1 VEDIETKIDMLV
13 DMYKEDRNPV
23 KPITPPAV
31 KLDDVMEY
39 GVLRTAAE
47 SEPSSPRVI
56 ASELTSSRQ
65 HRVKPML
72 RHWSDLGPR
81 AKKRVTYSVS
91 DTLPAVTLDYK
102 RPSHVAVGLLAQ
114 QQPST
119 VSEEEEEFSVRQ
131 QLLHSVAVDKSR
143 TSDTDVN
150 SQSLQRHTCTSV
162 DATPHVTPAQQSDF
176 DTNAQLYTLPTYQLA
191 SCNTSP
197 D

>member
-1 VEDIETKIDMLV
+1 VEDIETKIDTLL

-31 KLDDVMEY
+31 KLDDVMEH
-39 GVLRTAAE
+39 GALRTAAE
-47 SEPSSPRVI
+47 SEPSSPRVS

-81 AKKRVTYSVS
+81 AKKRVTYSAH

-102 RPSHVAVGLLAQ
+102 RPSHMAVGLLAQQ

-119 VSEEEEEFSVRQ
+119 VSEEEEEISVRQ
-131 QLLHSVAVDKSR
+131 QLLHSVAVD
-143 TSDTDVN
+143 TDVN
-150 SQSLQRHTCTSV
+150 SQSVQRHTCTSV
-162 DATPHVTPAQQSDF
+162 DVSPHVTPAQQSDF
-176 DTNAQLYTLPTYQLA
+176 DTNTQLYTLPTYQLA
-191 SCNTSP
+191 SCNNSP